1 MGKMA
6 WVAPVLAIGLG
17 ACSRGASDGDITA
30 SGVIEC
36 TEINI
41 ATKVPGILREVLPR
55 EGDLLDSGQVVAVID
70 HSDLDWQK
78 SQAEAQLRIARANLQ
93 LALNGPQREDIAQAE
108 AAEQQ
113 ASLALEAARLDLER
127 VSQLAATGTAPQKQL
142 DDARTRARSAEAA
155 QAMARAT
162 LAKLRAGTRSEQ
174 IAAARA
180 QVEQAEAALSAVSQ
194 RIADCVVRS
203 PRKGYVTQRIA
214 EPGEMVPSG
223 GTIVTLSELDPV
235 WLKVYLTE
243 VELAKVRL
251 GGTAEVTLD
260 GEPDHPRSGTVSWIS
275 PKAEFTPKNV
285 QTKEDR
291 VKLVFAVKISLQNPD
306 GFFKPGLPADAV
318 FRADRG
324 AGEPQ

>member
-41 ATKVPGILREVLPR
+41 ATKVPGILREVLPL

-70 HSDLDWQK
+70 HSDLDWQR

-113 ASLALEAARLDLER
+113 ASVALEAARLDLER
-127 VSQLAATGTAPQKQL
+127 VSQLAAAGTAPQKQL
-142 DDARTRARSAEAA
+142 DDARTRVRSAEAA

-162 LAKLRAGTRSEQ
+162 LAKLRAGTRFEQ

-194 RIADCVVRS
+194 RIADCMVRS
-203 PRKGYVTQRIA
+203 PGKGYVTQRIA

-260 GEPDHPRSGTVSWIS
+260 GEPDHPRRGTVSWIS

-318 FRADRG
+318 FRAGDG
-324 AGEPQ
+324 TGEPQ